1 MAIICATVYIPM
13 CQIAL
18 SCSSVP
24 TTVSPKMSREKV
36 RQYGQLL
43 LAPLWAAPDSAIKI
57 IWDEPKP
64 KKDIHGKPIFDK
76 NGKKEVYYPNQETRE
91 RILGYLQADANKN
104 ARGRKPRIITY
115 EDVDRDVK
123 NKIRKLGVDKLSNI
137 LIGENDKYKGRILL
151 EFRDRAFYKDHVD
164 KNHPKLDT
172 FYIKIV
178 TDVSMLAQ
186 EGLVDLFYD
195 DWRESYDSWNAE
207 QEKSR
212 APISREAFFK
222 DNHVKRVSIQEEDNP
237 DEYYRYQQ
245 VYKEDPEEF
254 YSYEMED
261 EEEEL
266 EEAKKDFKKQ
276 CEDQSE
282 WTVISMHDGRNDRDV
297 FLQTGSFRY

>member
-24 TTVSPKMSREKV
+24 TTVSPKMDREKV
-36 RQYGQLL
+36 RQYGRYLI
-43 LAPLWAAPDSAIKI
+43 APLWTAPDSAIKI

-64 KKDIHGKPIFDK
+64 KRDIHGKPIFDK
-76 NGKKEVYYPNQETRE
+76 NGKKELYYPNQETRE

-104 ARGRKPRIITY
+104 ARGREPRTITY

-123 NKIRKLGVDKLSNI
+123 NKIRRLGVDKLSNI
-137 LIGENDKYKGRILL
+137 LIGKNDKYKGRILL
-151 EFRDRAFYKDHVD
+151 EFRDNAFYKDHVD
-164 KNHPKLDT
+164 KDHPKLDT

-195 DWRESYDSWNAE
+195 DWRKSYDEWNDTR
-207 QEKSR
+207 EKKE

-222 DNHVKRVSIQEEDNP
+222 DNHVKRKNIQEEDNP
-237 DEYYRYQQ
+237 DEYSRYNQ
-245 VYKEDPEEF
+245 VYSKDPDGF
-254 YSYEMED
+254 YSYEI
-261 EEEEL
+261 EEEER
-266 EEAKKDFKKQ
+266 EEAEREFKEQ
-276 CEDQSE
+276 CRDQSE
-282 WTVISMHDGRNDRDV
+282 WTVISMHDSRNDRDV
-297 FLQTGSFRY
+297 FLQTGLLRY